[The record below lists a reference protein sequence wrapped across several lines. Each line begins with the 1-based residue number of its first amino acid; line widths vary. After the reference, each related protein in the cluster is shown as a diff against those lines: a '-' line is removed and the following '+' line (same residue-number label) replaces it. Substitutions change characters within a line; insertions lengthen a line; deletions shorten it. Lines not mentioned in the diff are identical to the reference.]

1 MTMEQMIRE
10 GLLEMGLS
18 PEAAPALAE
27 YGRLLLEKNQVMNLT
42 ALREPEQVARLHFLD
57 SAGLFGAADLAG
69 KKVIDIGSGGG
80 FPGLPLRLI
89 EPSIQLT
96 LLDALGKRVTWLS
109 EVTQALGTAD
119 VTCIHA
125 RAEEQALLPD
135 YREQSARKLN
145 YRNPPFIT
153 VVVDL
158 SAPAYLHIHIGGQCI
173 DNRGTYSVK
182 PSAGLIR
189 RVIKLSSGMQRRIHN
204 PLRGYALCMKIYRHA
219 APVIRDCRRSVF
231 LQSNPYLT
239 AEARQMLIHRIIYNL
254 INQMVQPLR

>member
-1 MTMEQMIRE
+1 MEQMIRE

-135 YREQSARKLN
+135 YREQFDIATSRAVADLRVLAELCLPYVKPGGAFLAMKS
-145 YRNPPFIT
+145 
-153 VVVDL
+153 VDSEEEL
-158 SAPAYLHIHIGGQCI
+158 SAA
-173 DNRGTYSVK
+173 
-182 PSAGLIR
+182 
-189 RVIKLSSGMQRRIHN
+189 
-204 PLRGYALCMKIYRHA
+204 LRGIQLLGGDMGAAHDYRI
-219 APVIRDCRRSVF
+219 PGTDV
-231 LQSNPYLT
+231 
-239 AEARQMLIHRIIYNL
+239 IHRILVIKKVGPTPKGYPRRWAK
-254 INQMVQPLR
+254 IQKGPL

>member
-1 MTMEQMIRE
+1 MEQMIRE

-18 PEAAPALAE
+18 LEAAPALAE

-135 YREQSARKLN
+135 YREQFDIATSRAVADLRVLAELCLPYVKPGGAFLAMKS
-145 YRNPPFIT
+145 
-153 VVVDL
+153 VDSEEEL
-158 SAPAYLHIHIGGQCI
+158 SAA
-173 DNRGTYSVK
+173 
-182 PSAGLIR
+182 
-189 RVIKLSSGMQRRIHN
+189 
-204 PLRGYALCMKIYRHA
+204 LRGIQLLGGDMGAAHDYRI
-219 APVIRDCRRSVF
+219 PGTDV
-231 LQSNPYLT
+231 
-239 AEARQMLIHRIIYNL
+239 IHRILVIKKAGPTPKGYPRRWAK
-254 INQMVQPLR
+254 IQKAPL